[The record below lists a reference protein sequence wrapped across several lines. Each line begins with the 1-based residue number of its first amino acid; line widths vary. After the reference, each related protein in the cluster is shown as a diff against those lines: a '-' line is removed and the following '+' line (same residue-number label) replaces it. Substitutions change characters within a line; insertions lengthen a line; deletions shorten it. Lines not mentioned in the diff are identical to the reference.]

1 MQRRSALAYLL
12 VSPLVLA
19 ACANPNGGGLQDFG
33 VVIGRVVNANTN
45 VPVSGVFVSVGAR
58 TITPDSTGGFVL
70 QGVPIGMQTLTV
82 QAAGF
87 TAFTVQLEVGKYTGP
102 GTETPAST
110 DPSGLIRLTPAV
122 T

>member
-1 MQRRSALAYLL
+1 MQRRSALAFLL
-12 VSPLVLA
+12 VSPIALA
-19 ACANPNGGGLQDFG
+19 ACSNPNGGGLQEFG

-45 VPVSGVFVSVGAR
+45 VPVAGVFVSIGAR

-87 TAFTVQLEVGKYTGP
+87 TAFSVALEVGKYTGP

-110 DPSGLIRLTPAV
+110 DAGGLIRITPAV
-122 T
+122 G

>member
-12 VSPLVLA
+12 VSPLALA

-33 VVIGRVVNANTN
+33 VVIGRVVNASTN
-45 VPVSGVFVSVGAR
+45 VPVSG

-87 TAFTVQLEVGKYTGP
+87 TPFSVQLEVGKYTGP
-102 GTETPAST
+102 GSETPAST
-110 DPSGLIRLTPAV
+110 DAGGLIRLTPAV